1 MMRDDETSADAS
13 LRETRVVL
21 ARQRARTLRV
31 VEIARRL
38 RVDRTGA
45 RMACAVMRDERDEAR
60 IDRDGLLRDHRNRLE
75 AEVVA
80 ATERAERARASAE
93 QRWTWLLDVCGALEK
108 AGSLPDN
115 GADLGEDYVMGI
127 RNLAARA
134 EQARAM
140 FVELVDACMA
150 AKVFLEIPVIV
161 LANEWR
167 ADAERKGDG
176 A

>member
-1 MMRDDETSADAS
+1 VSRCENC
-13 LRETRVVL
+13 

-31 VEIARRL
+31 IAIARRL
-38 RVDRTGA
+38 RA
-45 RMACAVMRDERDEAR
+45 ERDSELAVSDKLVLALDSEAAEAVTLCEQ
-60 IDRDGLLRDHRNRLE
+60 RD
-75 AEVVA
+75 A
-80 ATERAERARASAE
+80 ATERAEQARALAE

-167 ADAERKGDG
+167 ADAERKGNG
-176 A
+176 NV